1 MINYSY
7 ISDVMDF
14 SKFLDEDF
22 NVNTWVNNAFKAHQ
36 DDVGAV
42 AQNKRDVYA
51 ATLVTK
57 LQVFIQEVNKS
68 LEEMS
73 VQVVNSMPR
82 VLRDVEALKQEASY
96 LKQQMQQVKEDIHD
110 VEKKTSNTMKVLVLT
125 DQVRSRVER
134 SCSALKEAD
143 NWSSLAAAIEDVFRS
158 GDSYTIAVRLKSMQ
172 NSLEILK
179 DSPDYDDKV
188 MHLEALKNRLES
200 QVSPQAVAAFM
211 QHNTEDAKKLQKIFS
226 TIGRES
232 ELHKYYVKTYSSN
245 LTNQW
250 QEIISNEDDKSNIVI
265 MKELFDLLLSTWH
278 GQLPWCRTVFGSMNA
293 TIIILKLLVQLMA
306 LTKPGFIDV
315 ITSALEAAD
324 GPKLQPLLE
333 LHGIAKQFAINLEES
348 VETSCG
354 FPMSHKIDK
363 KLSENLADALWM
375 PFAEFQINYKEL
387 ENEVLMTKL
396 SEVVMDAGDL
406 MDLTQVLSTSAD
418 KVFVIA
424 TEAVKQCDKLT
435 GYLGSQDLIIPL
447 NTFFHSYTDKFSR
460 ALRTVILQYGLNK
473 KDSGDLEISE
483 DHYYSL
489 FQHSLRIITT
499 CGKLLQSFSDFE
511 QKLMS
516 NILGSKCAEIALAG
530 LLEFEQTDEA
540 SVVAS
545 KQESTWVLYN
555 YMKRVDEKEYRKL
568 QDMLVSLKQSPPS
581 QRSLLPTVKQSLM
594 HLNQQSHQLAFDIAF
609 AQIRKQLALIPQL
622 EIWSNVNTPAELV
635 DNSELPAFSLPPT
648 EYATTIG
655 QYLMTLPQHL
665 EPLAAGLS
673 EGDGEL
679 SAMET
684 ALHTAKLPFSLEDE
698 KSDVNNMA
706 DRWLTSIVR
715 ASEHTYVE
723 ACLQIPS
730 LTIHTARQLAA
741 DLDYMGNVVDSL
753 GLPVFKDIALLIK
766 LLRSSESEFESV
778 STDIPKRLVSSIARI
793 RNIKENS

>member
-1 MINYSY
+1 
-7 ISDVMDF
+7 MDF
-14 SKFLDEDF
+14 SKFLDDDF
-22 NVNTWVNNAFKAHQ
+22 NVNTWVNDAFKAHQ
-36 DDVGAV
+36 EEEGAV

-110 VEKKTSNTMKVLVLT
+110 VEKKTSHTMKVLVLT

-134 SCSALKEAD
+134 SCAALKEAD

-172 NSLEILK
+172 SSLEILK

-200 QVSPQAVAAFM
+200 HVSPQAVAAFM
-211 QHNTEDAKKLQKIFS
+211 QHNTEDAKKLQVIFS
-226 TIGRES
+226 TIGREM

-245 LTNQW
+245 LTSQW
-250 QEIISNEDDKSNIVI
+250 QEIISNEDDKSNVAI
-265 MKELFDLLLSTWH
+265 MKDLFDLLLSTWH
-278 GQLPWCRTVFGSMNA
+278 GQLPWCRTVFGSANA
-293 TIIILKLLVQLMA
+293 TTILVKLLVQVMA
-306 LTKPGFIDV
+306 ATKPGFADV
-315 ITSALEAAD
+315 IGTALEATD
-324 GPKLQPLLE
+324 EPKLLLLLE
-333 LHGIAKQFAINLEES
+333 LHEIARKFAINLEES
-348 VETSCG
+348 VESACG
-354 FPMSHKIDK
+354 ASVALSIDK
-363 KLSENLADALWM
+363 KLSSNFADALWM

-387 ENEVLMTKL
+387 ENEILMTKL

-406 MDLTQVLSTSAD
+406 MDLTQVLSASAE
-418 KVFVIA
+418 KLFLIA
-424 TEAVKQCDKLT
+424 TEAVDHCSKLT
-435 GYLGSQDLIIPL
+435 SYLGSNDLITPL

-460 ALRTVILQYGLNK
+460 ALRTVNVQYGLNK

-516 NILGSKCAEIALAG
+516 NILGSKSAELALTG
-530 LLEFEQTDEA
+530 LLEFDND
-540 SVVAS
+540 
-545 KQESTWVLYN
+545 ESTIGTSRKISSWIFYN
-555 YMKRVDEKEYRKL
+555 YMKKVDSREYSKL
-568 QDMLVSLKQSPPS
+568 QDMLVSLKQTSPS
-581 QRSLLPTVKQSLM
+581 QRSLLPTVKQSLTN
-594 HLNQQSHQLAFDIAF
+594 LNQQSHQLAFDIAF

-622 EIWSNVNTPAELV
+622 EIWTNVNTAAELV
-635 DNSELPAFSLPPT
+635 DNSELPSFSLPPT

-665 EPLAAGLS
+665 EPLAAGLN

-684 ALHTAKLPFSLEDE
+684 ALRTAKLPFSLEDGGE
-698 KSDVNNMA
+698 KSDMDNMA
-706 DRWLTSIVR
+706 DLWLTSIVR

-730 LTIHTARQLAA
+730 LTTHTARQLAA

-753 GLPVFKDIALLIK
+753 GLPIFKDITLLIK
-766 LLRSSESEFESV
+766 LLRSPESEYESV
-778 STDIPKRLVSSIARI
+778 SNDIPKRLVSNVARI
-793 RNIKENS
+793 RNIKEF